1 MLEIMTYIA
10 KLEYTTLDEISLEK
24 VITNEQN

>member
-10 KLEYTTLDEISLEK
+10 KLENATLDEISLEK

>member
-10 KLEYTTLDEISLEK
+10 KLENTTLDEISLEK